1 MANILLIHS
10 NELEYWLHKKTKF
23 AEEVAENKKHA
34 TLKPCLVCF
43 IALQQEDAQ
52 NIEGT
57 VDSLCDEILKV
68 SNELNEKNIAIYP
81 YVHLLFGKKPCDAN
95 SALKILKLLEEKLKE
110 KLEVLRVP
118 FGFYKEFKLHCKGHR
133 HPLSEL
139 SREVVAKT
147 TTQALEK
154 EKELTSEWYIIE
166 PNGKLN
172 KIQFKGEKL
181 VGFNF
186 SKYKNLE
193 SFAKYEMKKS
203 RKAEKQPM
211 HVKLMKQLELADYEE
226 GSDPGNL
233 RYPPNGKLIKNLL
246 AEMLRKELLAYGA
259 YEIESPEIF
268 DTKHPALKHYL
279 ERFPARQYIVNS
291 PNKILFMRFAA
302 CFGQFL
308 MLSNLNLSYKF
319 MPLRVYELAKYCY
332 RVEQRGELSGLR
344 RLRAFTMP
352 DCHAFCKNISQAKEE
367 FMLRFKLCKELQRN
381 IGIKE
386 KHLELAIRVVKS
398 FYEENK
404 ELILQLVKE
413 WGKPALLEIWP
424 EQFFYFILKYEFNFV
439 DSLQKAAAL
448 TTDQIDVENAKRYG
462 IKFTDKDNKQKYPII
477 LHCSPSGAL
486 ERVMYALIEQAILDN
501 KKHPLLPLWLS
512 PVQIRLCPINENYIS
527 YCKEIAESLRKE
539 NIRVDIDDR
548 NESIN
553 KKIRDAEHEWIPL
566 IAVIGKKELES
577 KKIAI
582 RFRETQKIEN
592 LPLERIISYI
602 KEKIK
607 DKPSQLLPYIFLSK
621 KPNFVA
627 K

>member
-34 TLKPCLVCF
+34 ALKPCLVCF

-57 VDSLCDEILKV
+57 AASLCDEILRV
-68 SNELNEKNIAIYP
+68 SNELNEKNVAIYP

-95 SALKILKLLEEKLKE
+95 SALTILKLLEEKLK
-110 KLEVLRVP
+110 KHVNVLRVP
-118 FGFYKEFKLHCKGHR
+118 FGFYKEFKLHCKGH
-133 HPLSEL
+133 PLSEL
-139 SREVVAKT
+139 SREVIAKA

-154 EKELTSEWYIIE
+154 EKELASEWYIIQPDGTLHRIKFE
-166 PNGKLN
+166 N
-172 KIQFKGEKL
+172 EKL
-181 VGFNF
+181 VGFDF
-186 SKYKNLE
+186 SKHKNLE

-211 HVKLMKQLELADYEE
+211 HVRLMKQLELADYEE

-246 AEMLRKELLAYGA
+246 ASLLRQKLASYGA

-268 DTKHPALKHYL
+268 DVKHPALKHYL

-308 MLSNLNLSYKF
+308 MLSNLNLSYKHL
-319 MPLRVYELAKYCY
+319 PLRIYELAKYCY

-352 DCHAFCKNISQAKEE
+352 DCHAFCADLQQAKEE
-367 FMLRFKLCKELQRN
+367 LLHRFKLCKDLQKN
-381 IGIKE
+381 IGVNAE
-386 KHLELAIRVVKS
+386 HLELAVRVVKS
-398 FYEENK
+398 FWDEHK
-404 ELILQLVKE
+404 ELVLELVKE

-424 EQFFYFILKYEFNFV
+424 EQFFYFVLKYEFNFV

-462 IKFTDKDNKQKYPII
+462 IKFTDKDNMQKYPII

-486 ERVMYALIEQAILDN
+486 ERVMYALIEQAHMQSKN
-501 KKHPLLPLWLS
+501 PMLPLWLT
-512 PVQIRLCPINENYIS
+512 PVQVRLCPINEGFIPH
-527 YCKEIAESLRKE
+527 CEKIAQELAKN

-548 NESIN
+548 NETIN
-553 KKIRDAEHEWIPL
+553 KKIRDAEHEWIPFVV
-566 IAVIGKKELES
+566 VIGKKEAES
-577 KKIAI
+577 NTLAV
-582 RFRETQKIEN
+582 RFRETQKVKNISLNELIN
-592 LPLERIISYI
+592 IISEKCKNKPFLPL
-602 KEKIK
+602 
-607 DKPSQLLPYIFLSK
+607 PYLFLSK
-621 KPNFVA
+621 RPNFVA